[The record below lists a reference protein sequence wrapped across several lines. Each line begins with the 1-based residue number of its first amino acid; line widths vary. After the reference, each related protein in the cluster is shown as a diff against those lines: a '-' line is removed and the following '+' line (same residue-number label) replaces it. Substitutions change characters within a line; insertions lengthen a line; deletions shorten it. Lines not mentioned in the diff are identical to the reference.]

1 MLTAATS
8 TTKTD
13 KELIDLY
20 MEGHEFALECLINRH
35 QDKVFTSI
43 MMFVKDT
50 NLAEDIFQDTFIKV
64 LHTLRSGAY
73 KEEGKFAPWVMRI
86 SYNLCID
93 HFRRLK
99 RNPMIATSDGFDI
112 FEVLK
117 FADDNAEDR
126 IIRKETHHKVRKLV
140 ESLPDEQKEV
150 VILRHYGN
158 LSFKE
163 IADTTGV
170 SINTALGRM
179 RYALIN
185 LRKLIEENAIS
196 M

>member
-1 MLTAATS
+1 MNTAATS
-8 TTKTD
+8 TKTD

-20 MEGHEFALECLINRH
+20 LEGQEYALECLINRH

-43 MMFVKDT
+43 MMFMKDT

-64 LHTLRSGAY
+64 IHTLRSGTY

-99 RNPMIATSDGFDI
+99 RNPMVATSDGFDI

-117 FADDNAEDR
+117 FADENAEDR

-140 ESLPDEQKEV
+140 DSLPDEQKEV
-150 VILRHYGN
+150 VVLRHYAG

-185 LRKLIEENAIS
+185 LRKMITENAIS

>member
-1 MLTAATS
+1 MNTAAIS
-8 TTKTD
+8 TKTD

-20 MEGHEFALECLINRH
+20 LEGQEYALECLINRH

-43 MMFVKDT
+43 MMFMKDT

-64 LHTLRSGAY
+64 IHTLRSGTY

-99 RNPMIATSDGFDI
+99 RNPMVATSDGFDI

-117 FADDNAEDR
+117 FADENAEDR

-140 ESLPDEQKEV
+140 DSLPDEQKEV
-150 VILRHYGN
+150 VILRHYAG

-185 LRKLIEENAIS
+185 LRKVITENAIS

>member
-1 MLTAATS
+1 
-8 TTKTD
+8 
-13 KELIDLY
+13 
-20 MEGHEFALECLINRH
+20 
-35 QDKVFTSI
+35 

-64 LHTLRSGAY
+64 LHTLRSGTY

-99 RNPMIATSDGFDI
+99 RNPTVTNSDGFDI

-117 FADDNAEDR
+117 FADENAEDR
-126 IIRKETHHKVRKLV
+126 ITRKETHHKVRKLV
-140 ESLPDEQKEV
+140 DSLPEEQKEV
-150 VILRHYGN
+150 VILRHYAG

-185 LRKLIEENAIS
+185 LRKLITENAIS
-196 M
+196 L

>member
-1 MLTAATS
+1 MNTAATS
-8 TTKTD
+8 TKTD

-20 MEGHEFALECLINRH
+20 LEGHEHALESLINRH

-64 LHTLRSGAY
+64 LHTLRSGTY

-99 RNPMIATSDGFDI
+99 RNPMVATSDGFDI

-117 FADDNAEDR
+117 FADENAEDR

-140 ESLPDEQKEV
+140 ESLPEEQREV
-150 VILRHYGN
+150 VILRHYAG

-185 LRKLIEENAIS
+185 LRKMITENAIS
-196 M
+196 L

>member
-1 MLTAATS
+1 MKTAATS
-8 TTKTD
+8 TKTD

-20 MEGHEFALECLINRH
+20 LEGQEHALECLINRH
-35 QDKVFTSI
+35 QEKVFTSI
-43 MMFVKDT
+43 MMFMKDT

-64 LHTLRSGAY
+64 IHTLRSGTY

-99 RNPMIATSDGFDI
+99 RNPMVATSDGFDI

-117 FADDNAEDR
+117 FADENAEDR

-140 ESLPDEQKEV
+140 DSLPDEQKEV
-150 VILRHYGN
+150 VILRHYAG

-185 LRKLIEENAIS
+185 LRKLITENAIS

>member
-1 MLTAATS
+1 MLTAAT

-20 MEGHEFALECLINRH
+20 LEGQEYALECLINRH
-35 QDKVFTSI
+35 QEKVFTSI

-64 LHTLRSGAY
+64 IHTLRSGSY

-99 RNPMIATSDGFDI
+99 RNPMVATSDGFDI

-117 FADDNAEDR
+117 FADENAEDR

-140 ESLPDEQKEV
+140 ESLPEEQREV
-150 VILRHYGN
+150 VILRHYAG

-185 LRKLIEENAIS
+185 LRKLITENAIS
-196 M
+196 L